1 MTQNHKVLSISHLV
15 EGAPLKPSGPFP
27 KKAAISPTA
36 QKRCTS
42 AVAGVLARFYALHAK
57 NLAVLEEL
65 ELKET
70 KDQARI
76 DSLKANNNCLKAI
89 AQAYASDVLLQDWK
103 RRLPPETKRAFCFLG
118 FALKPGAKAI
128 TFRLGHEVANAALSA
143 KKGSTDYLSAL
154 ARTMGITDFAFT
166 TEFVD
171 SKSEENHGLHIHGIA
186 CIPAA
191 LTVEAIQQLLAP
203 KQNLKANPPVKGY
216 RQRGKNEAISATE
229 LQTPGAWVSY
239 IDKEFDFTSHRLH
252 SNPGYASR
260 SATLAGRE
268 LYEAIRAWLRS

>member
-76 DSLKANNNCLKAI
+76 DS
-89 AQAYASDVLLQDWK
+89 
-103 RRLPPETKRAFCFLG
+103 R
-118 FALKPGAKAI
+118 
-128 TFRLGHEVANAALSA
+128 
-143 KKGSTDYLSAL
+143 
-154 ARTMGITDFAFT
+154 
-166 TEFVD
+166 
-171 SKSEENHGLHIHGIA
+171 
-186 CIPAA
+186 
-191 LTVEAIQQLLAP
+191 
-203 KQNLKANPPVKGY
+203 
-216 RQRGKNEAISATE
+216 
-229 LQTPGAWVSY
+229 
-239 IDKEFDFTSHRLH
+239 
-252 SNPGYASR
+252 
-260 SATLAGRE
+260 
-268 LYEAIRAWLRS
+268 